1 MPQPRAAA
9 LKPRFTPPFQ
19 ESDMKKNLST
29 RLALIPAA
37 ALLALL
43 AACGGGGGG
52 DAATDVTDTQ
62 AQAMSVNS
70 AVVPSETTDAAT
82 ALLSTTQVVVAG
94 GTANQ
99 TFNCAGGGTAEFTAT
114 GSNLG
119 NGQLDAGEVYTVT
132 YSNCVG
138 SAGAASLNGIAT
150 LTVVSAAAGSVVVD
164 TTTSGIVITLPQ
176 RTLTLNGSSR
186 LSQTVV
192 TSGASTTTT
201 NHWTS
206 PQIVVTSQRNA
217 RSSTFTLTG
226 IDITRSITTTNGVI
240 TARSHSGTH
249 TMNAVLPNGSW
260 TVTTATQGAVSFDA
274 NGVPTQGAWTITL
287 PNNRILVSV
296 VPGTITVQLDFG
308 ADGSIDRT
316 FTINTATGVA
326 EAG

>member
-1 MPQPRAAA
+1 
-9 LKPRFTPPFQ
+9 
-19 ESDMKKNLST
+19 MKKHAST

-37 ALLALL
+37 ALMALL
-43 AACGGGGGG
+43 AACGGGGDSGSTP
-52 DAATDVTDTQ
+52 ATGVTDTQ

-82 ALLSTTQVVVAG
+82 ALLSTTQAVVAG
-94 GTANQ
+94 GTASQ
-99 TFNCAGGGTAEFTAT
+99 TFNCAGGGTAVFTAT

-119 NGQLDAGEVYTVT
+119 NGQLDAGEVYNVT
-132 YSNCVG
+132 YTNCVG
-138 SAGAASLNGIAT
+138 STGAASLSGSAT
-150 LTVVSAAAGSVVVD
+150 LTVVSAAAGAVEV
-164 TTTSGIVITLPQ
+164 TTSTSGIVVTLPQ
-176 RTLTLNGSSR
+176 RVLTLNGTST

-217 RSSTFTLTG
+217 RNSSFTLTG

-240 TARSHSGTH
+240 SARSSSGTH
-249 TMNAVLPNGSW
+249 TMNAVLPNGTW
-260 TVTTATQGAVSFDA
+260 TVTTATNGAVSYDA

-287 PNNRILVSV
+287 PNNRIGVSV
-296 VPGTITVQLDFG
+296 VPGTLTVTVDFG

-316 FTINTATGVA
+316 YTFTSAAIGA

>member
-1 MPQPRAAA
+1 
-9 LKPRFTPPFQ
+9 
-19 ESDMKKNLST
+19 MKKNVST

-43 AACGGGGGG
+43 AACGGGGE
-52 DAATDVTDTQ
+52 DAGTPGTSVTQSQ
-62 AQAMSVNS
+62 AQAMSANS
-70 AVVPSETTDAAT
+70 AVVPAETTDAAT
-82 ALLSTTQVVVAG
+82 VLLSTTQAVVAG
-94 GTANQ
+94 GTAGA
-99 TFNCAGGGTAEFTAT
+99 TFSCAGGGTATFTAT

-132 YSNCVG
+132 YTACKG
-138 SAGAASLNGIAT
+138 SAGAASLDGAAT
-150 LTVVSAAAGSVVVD
+150 LTVVSAGAGSVVVD
-164 TTTSGIVITLPQ
+164 TATSGIVITLPQ
-176 RTLTLNGSSR
+176 RVLTLNGSSR

-192 TSGASTTTT
+192 TSGATTTTT

-240 TARSHSGTH
+240 TARSSSGTH
-249 TMNAVLPNGSW
+249 TMNAVLPNGTW
-260 TVTTATQGAVSFDA
+260 TVTTATNGAVSYDA
-274 NGVPTQGAWTITL
+274 NGVPTQGDWTITL
-287 PNNRILVSV
+287 PNNRIGVSV
-296 VPGTITVQLDFG
+296 VPGTLTVTVDFG

-316 FTINTATGVA
+316 YVFTTTVIAA

>member
-1 MPQPRAAA
+1 
-9 LKPRFTPPFQ
+9 
-19 ESDMKKNLST
+19 MKKNANA

-43 AACGGGGGG
+43 AACGGGGD
-52 DAATDVTDTQ
+52 DAGTPVTGVTESQ
-62 AQAMSVNS
+62 AQAMSANS

-82 ALLSTTQVVVAG
+82 TLLATTQAVVAG
-94 GTANQ
+94 GTASQ
-99 TFNCAGGGTAEFTAT
+99 TFNCAGGGTAVFTAT
-114 GSNLG
+114 GGSLG
-119 NGQLDAGEVYTVT
+119 SLTNGQLDAGEVYNVT
-132 YSNCVG
+132 YTNCVG
-138 SAGAASLNGIAT
+138 SAGAASLSGSAT
-150 LTVVSAAAGSVVVD
+150 LTVVSAAAGAVEV
-164 TTTSGIVITLPQ
+164 TTSTSGIVVTLPQ
-176 RTLTLNGSSR
+176 RVLTLNGTST

-217 RSSTFTLTG
+217 RNSSFTLTG

-240 TARSHSGTH
+240 SARSSSGTH
-249 TMNAVLPNGSW
+249 TMNAVLPNGTW
-260 TVTTATQGAVSFDA
+260 TVTTATNGAVSYDA

-287 PNNRILVSV
+287 PNNRIGVSV
-296 VPGTITVQLDFG
+296 VPGTLTVTVDFG

-316 FTINTATGVA
+316 YTFTSAAIGA

>member
-1 MPQPRAAA
+1 
-9 LKPRFTPPFQ
+9 
-19 ESDMKKNLST
+19 MKKNLST

-43 AACGGGGGG
+43 AACGGGG

-192 TSGASTTTT
+192 TSGAGTTTT

-316 FTINTATGVA
+316 FTINAATGVA